1 MQYQPLGK
9 PVQHTGRLP
18 YLAQNQWLD
27 GACPQQMTPVH
38 QWPGFNNVQ
47 HAYAKKQ

>member
-1 MQYQPLGK
+1 MQYQPLGQ

-27 GACPQQMTPVH
+27 GTHPQDMTPVH
-38 QWPGFNNVQ
+38 RWPGFNNAQ
-47 HAYAKKQ
+47 QMPAKKQ